1 MKTRFFTTL
10 FMMVLA
16 VAAMAKK
23 VPQSSGP
30 KPAEA
35 DRLMMPTDTV
45 FSVPAGFVPDTLV
58 DLNRQLGG
66 IKELSIP
73 KGTVIPEAIEITPA
87 GQIILLDDARLVAE
101 SYKFELK
108 VTASD
113 KEAYIVQVK
122 ISKNGD
128 KLVVNT
134 VSDKIE
140 MATGF
145 RSEGKIYVVVAVS
158 LVLFVVLISYLV
170 VLDRRMRR
178 LQVKLQNR
186 SVQ

>member
-10 FMMVLA
+10 LMMVLA
-16 VAAMAKK
+16 AAAWAKK
-23 VPQSSGP
+23 APANPQANILMVP
-30 KPAEA
+30 AA
-35 DRLMMPTDTV
+35 DTV
-45 FSVPAGFVPDTLV
+45 FLVSSEFVPDTLV

-66 IKELSIP
+66 IKEVVVP
-73 KGTVIPEAIEITPA
+73 KGTVIPEAIEITPT
-87 GQIILLDDARLVAE
+87 GQIILLSDAKLSAE

-122 ISKNGD
+122 IAKNGD
-128 KLVVNT
+128 KIVVST

-140 MATGF
+140 MASGF

-158 LVLFVVLISYLV
+158 LVLFTVLTLYLV
-170 VLDRRMRR
+170 FLDRRLRG
-178 LQVKLQNR
+178 LQAKVKNR
-186 SVQ
+186 SAH

>member
-1 MKTRFFTTL
+1 MLLLLPMGWAKMAYR
-10 FMMVLA
+10 
-16 VAAMAKK
+16 VAEPSAK
-23 VPQSSGP
+23 
-30 KPAEA
+30 
-35 DRLMMPTDTV
+35 DTV

-66 IKELSIP
+66 IKELVVP
-73 KGTVIPEAIEITPA
+73 KGTVVPEAMEITPA
-87 GQIILLDDARLVAE
+87 GQIILLSDTKLQAE

-113 KEAYIVQVK
+113 KEVYIVQVK
-122 ISKNGD
+122 IAKNGD
-128 KLVVNT
+128 KIVVNT

-158 LVLFVVLISYLV
+158 LVLFTVLIGYLV
-170 VLDRRMRR
+170 FLDRRMRG
-178 LQVKLQNR
+178 LQAKIQHR
-186 SVQ
+186 SAH